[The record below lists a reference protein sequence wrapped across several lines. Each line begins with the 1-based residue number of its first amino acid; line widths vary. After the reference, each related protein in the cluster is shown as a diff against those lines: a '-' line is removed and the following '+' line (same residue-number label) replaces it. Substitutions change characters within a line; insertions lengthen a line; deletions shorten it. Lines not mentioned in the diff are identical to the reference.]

1 MTNTKKRYRVEWL
14 EVVGNDFE
22 DFETLE
28 EVVELLNLTE
38 AQIEELKTDFI
49 VFDENGEWKLGDIS

>member
-1 MTNTKKRYRVEWL
+1 MTNTKKKYRVEWL

-49 VFDENGEWKLGDIS
+49 VLDENGEWKLGDIS